1 MKNKIKEA
9 LKQEYKNLGLSDE
22 AFEGVAAFGETFIKD
37 EADIPN
43 FVKGAEKT
51 LKQIQ
56 SAGDKARTEAAQS
69 KKDLEKVQQDLDELK
84 AKTVHKD
91 GKDGEGGEGGE
102 GNGGDDKDIAATIT
116 AAVAAAIKPLQDKI
130 ETFEGERSAKDVAN
144 KAKADFEAN
153 DYVKAYKDEASDAWE
168 RVMEMNEATGSKM
181 TAEQIK
187 EKAMGYF
194 NKAVQ
199 RKGVDTAKPF
209 KSEGEGGAERDW
221 SAERKRQEARAGIV
235 SEEK

>member
-22 AFEGVAAFGETFIKD
+22 AFEGVAAFGETFVKE

-56 SAGDKARTEAAQS
+56 AAGDRARTEATKAKQ
-69 KKDLEKVQQDLDELK
+69 DLEAAQKELNELK
-84 AKTVHKD
+84 AKHKT
-91 GKDGEGGEGGE
+91 E
-102 GNGGDDKDIAATIT
+102 GGDDDTHGDDDEGKDKKLAEIVAT
-116 AAVAAAIKPLQDKI
+116 AVAAAIKPMQDKI
-130 ETFEGERSAKDVAN
+130 EAFEGERSAKDAAN
-144 KAKADFEAN
+144 KAKAEFDAN

-168 RVMEMNEATGSKM
+168 RAMEVNEATGSKM
-181 TAEQIK
+181 TADQIK

-199 RKGVDTAKPF
+199 RKGVDTSKPF
-209 KSEGEGGAERDW
+209 KSEGPEDQTRDW
-221 SAERKRQEARAGIV
+221 KKERERQEARQGIKH
-235 SEEK
+235 EEK